1 MVANDV
7 ARDYG
12 PYYILLA
19 AGIVQFAHALYFR
32 YLRKRDEKEVAER
45 KEEIQM
51 DLEWRRKTDYQLE
64 ELREL
69 MRTVRYVVK
78 EKLGMDIRMDR

>member
-1 MVANDV
+1 MVAN
-7 ARDYG
+7 DYG

-19 AGIVQFAHALYFR
+19 TGVVQLTLTLYSR
-32 YLRKRDEKEVAER
+32 YLRNRDKKEDADRV
-45 KEEIQM
+45 EEIQM
-51 DLEWRRKTDYQLE
+51 DREWRRKTDYQLE

-69 MRTVRYVVK
+69 MRTVRYIVK